1 MAGLYTQSDFRAG
14 LLRREAAVAT
24 AWPTLALTELPA
36 GPSSEGWT
44 CLGEGGTGGEL
55 PSGGIGGELPS
66 GRKRTSPGG
75 EIWQLSFGK
84 LFCSGLAKFLLDA
97 VASDKPSSRAN
108 TSQFFMMKFKQSLG
122 YSPSAPAAS
131 NCEFGLFLMKVLTV
145 DRS

>member
-1 MAGLYTQSDFRAG
+1 MTGFYTQSDFRAG

-36 GPSSEGWT
+36 GSSAGGWT

-66 GRKRTSPGG
+66 GRKRTSPGV
-75 EIWQLSFGK
+75 EILQL
-84 LFCSGLAKFLLDA
+84 CSGLDNFLLDA
-97 VASDKPSSRAN
+97 VASEESFSRAN

-122 YSPSAPAAS
+122 YSPVAPPAS
-131 NCEFGLFLMKVLTV
+131 NCEFGLFLIKVLTV